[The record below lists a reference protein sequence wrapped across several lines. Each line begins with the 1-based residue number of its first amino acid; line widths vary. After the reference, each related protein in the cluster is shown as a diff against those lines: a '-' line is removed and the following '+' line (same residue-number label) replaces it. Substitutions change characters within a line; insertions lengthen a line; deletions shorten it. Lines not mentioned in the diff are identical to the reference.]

1 MLTFKVG
8 EKVVFHGLTEKAD
21 FNQKEGTFVQYP
33 HFQNYKVKL
42 TDSSSIVVKVRM
54 SLRFFTKMFT
64 QANNLRALDG
74 SSLRAFNVGEI
85 VQIHGLGAEN
95 VKDQKGTIL
104 EVLGSPGYVVE
115 VSIERKTSNWGFK
128 VNISVSFFTTNC
140 SLRPGI

>member
-8 EKVVFHGLTEKAD
+8 EKVVIHGLTDKAH
-21 FNQKEGTFVQYP
+21 FNQKEGTVVQYP

-85 VQIHGLGAEN
+85 VQIHGLDD
-95 VKDQKGTIL
+95 VKDQKGSIL
-104 EVLGSPGYVVE
+104 EVRGSPGYVVE
-115 VSIERKTSNWGFK
+115 VSIEGKTSNWCFK
-128 VNISVSFFTTNC
+128 VK
-140 SLRPGI
+140 L